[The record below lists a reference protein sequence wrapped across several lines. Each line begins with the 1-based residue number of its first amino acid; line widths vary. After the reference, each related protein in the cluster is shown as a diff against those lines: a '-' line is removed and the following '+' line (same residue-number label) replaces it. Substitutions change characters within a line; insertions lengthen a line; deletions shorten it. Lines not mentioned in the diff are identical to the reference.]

1 MIIYMLKDIVII
13 CIILLVLYYIDLKFL
28 KVFNNEPNIEKLSL
42 TNPTVNPFELMP
54 SIDTNVDS
62 YRMRGKNVDQC

>member
-1 MIIYMLKDIVII
+1 MLKDIVII